1 MGRDDGPPLL
11 GLLGIGDDNRIPAR
25 VDLREDLDL
34 VTVVD
39 RLEVGGLVLFGQLV
53 ALGLFTELAATAQ
66 VGIAAVVVICLDLV
80 DWKLLARVL
89 DRTGVDAPREGP

>member
-25 VDLREDLDL
+25 VDLKDDLEL

-39 RLEVGGLVLFGQLV
+39 RLEVGGLLFFGQLLV
-53 ALGLFTELAATAQ
+53 YGLVTELGATAQ
-66 VGIAAVVVICLDLV
+66 VGAAALVVILLEVADR
-80 DWKLLARVL
+80 KLLGRVF
-89 DRTGVDAPREGP
+89 DRPGRGADRDRP